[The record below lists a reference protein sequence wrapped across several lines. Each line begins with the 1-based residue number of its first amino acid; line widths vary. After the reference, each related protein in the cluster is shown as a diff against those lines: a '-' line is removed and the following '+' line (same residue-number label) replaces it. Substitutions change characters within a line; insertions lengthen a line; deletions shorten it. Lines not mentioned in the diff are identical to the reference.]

1 MCYGWS
7 NVRLFRRISTK
18 NVPAPEGDPLEVLK
32 KILNWLR
39 REAVL
44 TVALVLALLSMLFVA
59 PDRQYVDYIDLHTLG
74 LLFALMAVMAGLQRL
89 GLFRTMGEAMLRRTR
104 TTRQLEAVLIF
115 LPFFTS
121 MAVTNDVALIT
132 FVPFALEVLALAAQN
147 KRAIPVVVMQTIAAN
162 LGSMTTPIGNPQNLY
177 LYSRYGLSMGEF
189 FSAMLPLTAA
199 SFVLLAVFVLA
210 RRSAPIQVPASSD
223 SPRPMA
229 KGRLVLLL
237 ILFLLCLLVV
247 AKVLPLWL
255 VCVIVLMS
263 LLLSDRAALLK
274 VDYSLLLTFI
284 GFFIF
289 VGNLGRIPFFTQLF
303 QRLLLGHEELCS
315 VIASQV
321 ISNVPAALLLSG
333 FTNDA
338 RGLLIGVNLG
348 GLGTLIASMASLISY
363 KYMAKAFP
371 NKKGR
376 YLLWFTLANVVFL
389 AILLLVWLIIY

>member
-7 NVRLFRRISTK
+7 NVPLIRRILPK
-18 NVPAPEGDPLEVLK
+18 NVPLPEGD
-32 KILNWLR
+32 ILNAIKKLLGWLR

-59 PDRQYVDYIDLHTLG
+59 PDQQYIGYIDLHTLG

-132 FVPFALEVLALAAQN
+132 FVPFALEVLALAGQN
-147 KRAIPVVVMQTIAAN
+147 RRAIPVVVMQTISAN

-189 FSAMLPLTAA
+189 FSTMLPLTAA

-223 SPRPMA
+223 SPHPMA

-255 VCVIVLMS
+255 VCVIVLMA

-303 QRLLLGHEELCS
+303 QRLLLGHEVLCS

-371 NKKGR
+371 DKKGR
-376 YLLWFTLANVVFL
+376 YLLWFTLSNVVFL
-389 AILLLVWLIIY
+389 VILLLAWLIVY

>member
-1 MCYGWS
+1 M
-7 NVRLFRRISTK
+7 L
-18 NVPAPEGDPLEVLK
+18 EGDSLKMLK
-32 KILNWLR
+32 KILGWLR
-39 REAVL
+39 REVVL
-44 TVALVLALLSMLFVA
+44 TVAWVLAIVSMFFVH
-59 PDRQYVDYIDLHTLG
+59 PDQQYIEYIDLHTLG

-104 TTRQLEAVLIF
+104 STRQLEAVLIY

-132 FVPFALEVLALAAQN
+132 FVPFALEVLAMARQN
-147 KRAIPVVVMQTIAAN
+147 RRAIPVVVMQTIAAN

-177 LYSRYGLSMGEF
+177 LYSSYGLSMGEF
-189 FSAMLPLTAA
+189 FTTMLPLTAA
-199 SFVLLAVFVLA
+199 SFVLLTLFVLV
-210 RRSAPIQVPASSD
+210 RKSAPVSVAAKAEDTQ
-223 SPRPMA
+223 PMA

-237 ILFLLCLLVV
+237 ILFLLCLAVV
-247 AKVLPLWL
+247 AKLLPLWL
-255 VCVIVLMS
+255 VCVIVFAA
-263 LLLSDRAALLK
+263 LLLSDRVALLK
-274 VDYSLLLTFI
+274 VDYALLITFV

-303 QRLLLGHEELCS
+303 QRLLLGHEVICS

-333 FTNDA
+333 FTENA
-338 RGLLIGVNLG
+338 KALLIGVNLG

-371 NKKGR
+371 NQKGR
-376 YLLWFTLANVVFL
+376 YLLWFTLSNVVFL
-389 AILLLVWLIIY
+389 AILLVLWLFIY

>member
-1 MCYGWS
+1 
-7 NVRLFRRISTK
+7 LTK
-18 NVPAPEGDPLEVLK
+18 NVPALEGDSLEALK
-32 KILNWLR
+32 KILGWFR
-39 REAVL
+39 REVVL
-44 TVALVLALLSMLFVA
+44 SVALVLALVSMLFVA
-59 PDRQYVDYIDLHTLG
+59 PDRQYIDYIDLHTLG

-132 FVPFALEVLALAAQN
+132 FVPFALEVLALADQSQ
-147 KRAIPVVVMQTIAAN
+147 RAIPVVVMQTIAAN

-189 FSAMLPLTAA
+189 FSTMLPLTAA
-199 SFVLLAVFVLA
+199 SFVLLTVFVLV
-210 RRSAPIQVPASSD
+210 RRSAPVSVAAKAETAQ
-223 SPRPMA
+223 PMA

-237 ILFLLCLLVV
+237 VLFLLCLAVV
-247 AKVLPLWL
+247 ADVLPLWL
-255 VCVIVLMS
+255 VCVIVLIA
-263 LLLSDRAALLK
+263 LLFTDRVALLK

-303 QRLLLGHEELCS
+303 QRLLLGHEVVCS

-371 NKKGR
+371 DKKGR

-389 AILLLVWLIIY
+389 VLLLLVWLLVY